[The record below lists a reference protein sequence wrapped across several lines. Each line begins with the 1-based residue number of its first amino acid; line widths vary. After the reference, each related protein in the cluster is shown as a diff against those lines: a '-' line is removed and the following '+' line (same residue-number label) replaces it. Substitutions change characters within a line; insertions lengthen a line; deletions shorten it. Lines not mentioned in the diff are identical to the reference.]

1 MGKPCDWR
9 QSDVKQGGHVGFAQ
23 FRRKRV
29 QKCRWL
35 GCGAVNAM
43 VRPSPRRETAR
54 HNFFAQETGPGK
66 PVAATDQTIEKA
78 APLAPSTVGVAARYA
93 KALLDLADDKRAA
106 EAGAADRIGAELE
119 ALFALCRDNAEMRNF
134 IADPRFNAVIQRDRM
149 FKILDSAGITGEVR
163 NLVGVLIANRRLS
176 ALPSV
181 AHAFGALIAA
191 RRGQQTAEV
200 TTAHALNDT
209 QRTQIVARLTEA
221 GYSNVRLSET
231 VDKSI
236 LGGLIVRIGS
246 RLYDNSIKS
255 KLQRLQYAMKG
266 AA

>member
-1 MGKPCDWR
+1 
-9 QSDVKQGGHVGFAQ
+9 
-23 FRRKRV
+23 
-29 QKCRWL
+29 
-35 GCGAVNAM
+35 
-43 VRPSPRRETAR
+43 
-54 HNFFAQETGPGK
+54 
-66 PVAATDQTIEKA
+66 VAATDQTIDKA
-78 APLAPSTVGVAARYA
+78 SPSAPSAVGVSARYA
-93 KALLDLADDKRAA
+93 KALLDLADDKRATDP
-106 EAGAADRIGAELE
+106 GAVDRIGTELE
-119 ALFALCRDNAEMRNF
+119 ALFALCRDNHDMRAF
-134 IADPRFNAVIQRDRM
+134 IADPRFNTAIQRERM
-149 FKILDSAGITGEVR
+149 FKVLESAGITGEVR

-181 AHAFGALIAA
+181 AQAFGGLIAA

-200 TTAHALNDT
+200 TTAHALSDT
-209 QRTQIVARLTEA
+209 QRAQIAARLTEA

>member
-1 MGKPCDWR
+1 
-9 QSDVKQGGHVGFAQ
+9 
-23 FRRKRV
+23 
-29 QKCRWL
+29 
-35 GCGAVNAM
+35 
-43 VRPSPRRETAR
+43 
-54 HNFFAQETGPGK
+54 
-66 PVAATDQTIEKA
+66 VAATEQTLEKA
-78 APLAPSTVGVAARYA
+78 SPSAPSAVGVAARYA
-93 KALLDLADDKRAA
+93 KALLDLADDKRASDP
-106 EAGAADRIGAELE
+106 GAVDRIGAELE
-119 ALFALCRDNAEMRNF
+119 ALFALCRDNGDMRGF
-134 IADPRFNAVIQRDRM
+134 IADPRFNAALQRDRM

-163 NLVGVLIANRRLS
+163 NLVGVLIANRRLG
-176 ALPSV
+176 ALPAV
-181 AHAFGALIAA
+181 AQAFGGLIAA

-200 TTAHALNDT
+200 TTAHSLTDT